1 MSRELHGRVSEIL
14 SEALE
19 RAAEKR
25 EAFVRERCGDDAILL
40 AHALTLLP
48 YVQAV
53 AEAGLPPLALPE
65 GSLTPAEMGVSLASE
80 LGDYTLLEP
89 IGSGATGIVYRARQ
103 ERPLHREVA
112 IKILQTP
119 LANESLRARFD
130 AEAQSL
136 ARLDH
141 PHIAKVFDAGTTALG
156 QPYFVMELVNGLRIT
171 DFADRERLD
180 LRDRLQLFVDIC
192 RAVHHAH
199 QRGILHRDLKPDNIL
214 VSNLDGRPK
223 PTIVDFGIAKAVGKT
238 GAEESLHTMSGFP
251 MGTVGYMSPE
261 QTVSS
266 EAIDE
271 TTDVY
276 ALGALLYELLVG
288 SPPFAVSRRS
298 PLDEVL
304 REIRSVDPPRP
315 SVRLKTA
322 GSDAVAAA
330 RRVTLPRLRS
340 VLRTD
345 LDWIVM
351 RALERVPGR
360 RYPSA
365 NAVALDVQRYLRGEL
380 VEARP
385 PAALY
390 RIGKFVRRRR
400 GAILSVGAT
409 VLGLLGIVLALID
422 APSLLVGSRAQRGPS
437 STRSQ
442 AEQSLAW
449 GVAAYERRDFETAR
463 ASFRDA
469 VGYDSTLAMAY
480 FYWSQCEAFWEQTS
494 EALRLAEKAFANADR
509 LRRDDKDL
517 VESWYF
523 LMTER
528 PDEAIRVLEDRVA
541 RHPKDADAWYQ
552 LGRSYFSNSD
562 KMNEA
567 IRCYRKAID
576 LDSRKGPAL
585 NDLAYSYLSVGQPDS
600 AIAWAHRLI
609 ALQPE
614 EPNPYDTM
622 GDVYRSRN
630 PDSAAAYYRR
640 ALQKKSDFVVPLEKL
655 ASLAFFRGRF
665 AEAESLCAKMIAS
678 DDPIYRGKGR
688 WLRACLPIFRGHL
701 RQAEAEIAAAI
712 EEDRHDRVPSHVSE
726 FKFSLRASVL
736 SELGDHDRALAALD
750 DAIRGGSSGRQI
762 SPDRFRLMKVWALLQ
777 AGRDQEAGSL
787 ADSLAHARHP
797 DPRWDYVGPA
807 AKGLI
812 ALREGRCSDAADL
825 LSDAMR
831 IQRRRDFELYYL
843 RGEAFACAG
852 EPAKAAEDLER
863 VVGRTAT
870 PNLFGPIAV
879 IRAFVRLGELY
890 SELGEVDRAE
900 EAYSRVVA
908 WWGDAEDPSRILTAA
923 REGLAALGPP
933 RAIAAEKSR
942 Q

>member
-1 MSRELHGRVSEIL
+1 MNRELHQKASDIL

-19 RAAEKR
+19 RAAEDR
-25 EAFVRERCGDDAILL
+25 ERFLRERCGDDAILL

-48 YVQAV
+48 YIQDVAV
-53 AEAGLPPLALPE
+53 EGLPPLELSE
-65 GSLTPAEMGVSLASE
+65 GPATRVEVGISLASE
-80 LGDYTLLEP
+80 LGNYTLLEA
-89 IGSGATGIVYRARQ
+89 IGSGATGTVYRARQ
-103 ERPLHREVA
+103 ERPLRREVA
-112 IKILQTP
+112 IKILKTP
-119 LANESLRARFD
+119 LATEALRARFD
-130 AEAQSL
+130 AEAQAL

-141 PHIAKVFDAGTTALG
+141 PHIAKVFDAGTTTLG
-156 QPYFVMELVNGLRIT
+156 QPYFVMELVDGLRIT

-180 LRDRLQLFVDIC
+180 LRGRLQLFIEVC
-192 RAVHHAH
+192 HAVHHAH
-199 QRGILHRDLKPDNIL
+199 KRGILHRDLKPDNIL
-214 VSNLDGRPK
+214 VSNLDGRPRS
-223 PTIVDFGIAKAVGKT
+223 TIVDFGIAKAVGKT

-266 EAIDE
+266 DAIDE

-288 SPPFAVSRRS
+288 TPPFAVSRGS
-298 PLDEVL
+298 PLDDVL

-315 SVRLKTA
+315 SIRLKAT
-322 GSDAVAAA
+322 GSDAVMAA
-330 RRVTLPRLRS
+330 RRVTLPQLRS
-340 VLRTD
+340 MLRTD
-345 LDWIVM
+345 VDWIVM
-351 RALERVPGR
+351 RALERNPGR

-365 NAVALDVQRYLRGEL
+365 SAVALDVERYLRAEP

-385 PAALY
+385 PASWY

-400 GAILSVGAT
+400 GAILGVGAAALG
-409 VLGLLGIVLALID
+409 VLGIGLAAID
-422 APSLLVGSRAQRGPS
+422 APSLLVGARARGGPF
-437 STRSQ
+437 STRSL
-442 AEQSLAW
+442 AEQSLAF

-480 FYWSQCEAFWEQTS
+480 FHWSQCEAFWEQAV
-494 EALRLAEKAFANADR
+494 EARRLAEKAFANVDR
-509 LRRDDKDL
+509 LRRDDRDL

-528 PDEAIRVLEDRVA
+528 PDEAIRVLENRVA

-552 LGRSYFSNSD
+552 LARSYFSNTD
-562 KMNEA
+562 EMNEA
-567 IRCYRKAID
+567 IRCYRKSID
-576 LDSRKGPAL
+576 LDPGRGVAL
-585 NDLAYSYLSVGQPDS
+585 NDLAYSYLGVGRPDS

-609 ALQPE
+609 ALQPD

-622 GDVYRSRN
+622 GDVYRSTN
-630 PDSAAAYYRR
+630 ADSAAAYYRV

-665 AEAESLCAKMIAS
+665 AEAESLCTKMIAS

-688 WLRACLPIFRGHL
+688 WFRTCLPIFRGHL
-701 RQAEAEIAAAI
+701 RQADAEIAAAI

-726 FKFSLRASVL
+726 LKFSLRASVL

-750 DAIRGGSSGRQI
+750 DAIRGGSSGRQG

-777 AGRDQEAGSL
+777 AGRDQEASSL
-787 ADSLAHARHP
+787 ANSLAHARHP

-812 ALREGRCSDAADL
+812 ALREGRCSDAAAL
-825 LSDAMR
+825 LSDAMQ

-852 EPAKAAEDLER
+852 EPENAAEDLER

-879 IRAFVRLGELY
+879 FRAFVRLGELY
-890 SELGEVDRAE
+890 SELGEVDRAK
-900 EAYSRVVA
+900 EAYGRVVA
-908 WWGDAEDPSRILTAA
+908 WWGDSEDPSGILTAA

-933 RAIAAEKSR
+933 RAIAAENS
-942 Q
+942 QQ